1 MKLSSKELAI
11 IDKLIHLND
20 EYFQAKKMDNN
31 PIVNQINDNP
41 SHYGFDEQF
50 VFQKDLVELKS
61 KILGFFDTDWDYL
74 NGRKKKNV
82 SS

>member
-1 MKLSSKELAI
+1 MKLSDKELAI
-11 IDKLIHLND
+11 IDKLIDLNN
-20 EYFQAKKMDNN
+20 EFFQAKKMDNN

-50 VFQKDLVELKS
+50 VFQKDLVELKY
-61 KILGFFDTDWDYL
+61 KIWGFFDTDFDYL
-74 NGRKKKNV
+74 NGRKKNV

>member
-50 VFQKDLVELKS
+50 VFQADLVELKF
-61 KILGFFDTDWDYL
+61 KIWGFFDTDWDYV
-74 NGRKKKNV
+74 NHRKKKNV